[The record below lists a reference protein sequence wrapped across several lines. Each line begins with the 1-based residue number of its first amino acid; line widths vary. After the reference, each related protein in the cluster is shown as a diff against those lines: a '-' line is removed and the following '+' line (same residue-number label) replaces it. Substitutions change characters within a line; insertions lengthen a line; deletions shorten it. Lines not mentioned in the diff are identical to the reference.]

1 MKKKIKKYKLCTVV
15 GTRPEIIRL
24 SVILK
29 KFDKEFDHTL
39 IHTGQNFDHE
49 LSKIF
54 FEDLNLKL
62 PKFQINSFSG
72 NSIGTIS
79 KAMIKVDEILNK
91 IKPDAFFI
99 LGDTNSALT
108 AICAKKRKIPIFHY
122 EAGNRSFDQRV
133 PEEANRKIVDV
144 IADINLTYS
153 HLSKLNLINEGMQSN
168 RVINI
173 GSPMKEVLD
182 FYKKKI
188 NNSNILTSMKLKS
201 KKYFLISAH
210 REENI
215 EDLERYKNIH
225 MIIGYLQST
234 YRIPIVITTH
244 PRLRKKLKKS
254 NKKNIIFH
262 KPFSF
267 TDYIKL
273 QKEAKIVISDS
284 GTINEEASIL
294 KFDAINLREAHE
306 RPEADENCV
315 TIMTGTNLN
324 NLMNAIKYFENKSS
338 KEEDTYI
345 PSYEKNNVS
354 STITKLIISYINFV
368 KQNNYKQ
375 NIN

>member
-29 KFDKEFDHTL
+29 KFDKEFEHTL

-144 IADINLTYS
+144 IADINFTYS
-153 HLSKLNLINEGMQSN
+153 HLSKLNLINEGMLSN

-182 FYKKKI
+182 FYKNKI

-201 KKYFLISAH
+201 KNYFLISAH

-215 EDLERYKNIH
+215 EDLDRYKNIH
-225 MIIGYLQST
+225 VIIEYLQST
-234 YRIPIVITTH
+234 YRIPIVISTH
-244 PRLRKKLKKS
+244 PRLRKKLKKN

-338 KEEDTYI
+338 KEVDTYI
-345 PSYEKNNVS
+345 SSYEKNNVS

>member
-108 AICAKKRKIPIFHY
+108 AICAKKKKIPIFHY